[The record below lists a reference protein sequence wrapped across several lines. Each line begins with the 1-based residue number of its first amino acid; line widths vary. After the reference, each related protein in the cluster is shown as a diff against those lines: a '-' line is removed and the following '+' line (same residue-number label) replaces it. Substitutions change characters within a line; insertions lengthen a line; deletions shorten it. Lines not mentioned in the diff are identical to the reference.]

1 MGAVVAEGSAVSR
14 FITVT
19 SSKGFTGHPLI
30 PQNRLGVKE
39 YLLKSKGRI
48 PEKRHTSFWIKVGSV
63 LGAGHIINN
72 TKQPVHRLRDPSAQ
86 L

>member
-1 MGAVVAEGSAVSR
+1 MGAVAAEGSAVNR

-19 SSKGFTGHPLI
+19 ASKGFTGHPLI
-30 PQNRLGVKE
+30 PQKRLGVNE
-39 YLLKSKGRI
+39 YLLESEGRI
-48 PEKRHTSFWIKVGSV
+48 PEKRRTSFWIKVGSV

-72 TKQPVHRLRDPSAQ
+72 TKQPGHRLRDPSAQ